1 MSTLTETAS
10 TTTVN
15 ITNNLAAS
23 KFVTIMKE
31 GNPLLLI
38 EFGVLA
44 NKEVMEDF
52 KKLAKKRKK
61 KKKKKKKKK
70 GKKKGK
76 KK

>member
-1 MSTLTETAS
+1 MSTSTETAS

-15 ITNNLAAS
+15 ITNYSAAS

-31 GNPLLLI
+31 GNPLLLN

-61 KKKKKKKKK
+61 KRKKKKKK
-70 GKKKGK
+70 GKKKSK